1 VPRRIAISALL
12 SLFVFAAYG
21 QPTADSV
28 ARRATDVLAGPAWDE
43 ARYIAFTFNVER
55 DGKIV
60 VSYPQQWDRFTGD
73 YRVSGRNRDGD
84 LVEVIM
90 NVNTKQGKAWKNGQE
105 VADPAEQLT
114 FGYRR
119 FINDTYWLLMGFKV
133 FDPGVTREYAG
144 EKTDA
149 CGRVYDVVKLSF
161 ANVGLT
167 PGDVYWM
174 WVNRDTGLVD
184 EWHMKLEGMKPEEE
198 PSRVLFREYRRIG
211 GLVISTRREV
221 AGKSQFIEF
230 GDLAVSK
237 AVPAGAFDRARP
249 ESPPSP

>member
-1 VPRRIAISALL
+1 MTRRLAIAAVL
-12 SLFVFAAYG
+12 SMCIVFTATA

-28 ARRATDVLAGPAWDE
+28 AHRAIDVLAGPAWDE

-55 DGKIV
+55 EGKNV
-60 VSYPQQWDRFTGD
+60 ASYAQRWDRFTGD
-73 YRVSGRNRDGD
+73 YRVSGKNRDGD
-84 LVEVIM
+84 DVVVVM
-90 NVNTKQGKAWKNGQE
+90 NVNTREGKGWKNGQP
-105 VADPAEQLT
+105 VADPKDLLT

-119 FINDTYWLLMGFKV
+119 FINDTYWLLMGYKA

-149 CGRVYDVVKLSF
+149 CGVVHDVVRFSF

-184 EWHMKLEGMKPEEE
+184 QWHMMLEGSKPEDA
-198 PSRVLFREYRRIG
+198 PSVVLFHDYRRFG
-211 GLVISTRREV
+211 GLLLSTRREIQ
-221 AGKSQFIEF
+221 GKGQFIRL
-230 GDLAVSK
+230 DDITVAK
-237 AVPAGAFDRARP
+237 NVPAGAFTP
-249 ESPPSP
+249 